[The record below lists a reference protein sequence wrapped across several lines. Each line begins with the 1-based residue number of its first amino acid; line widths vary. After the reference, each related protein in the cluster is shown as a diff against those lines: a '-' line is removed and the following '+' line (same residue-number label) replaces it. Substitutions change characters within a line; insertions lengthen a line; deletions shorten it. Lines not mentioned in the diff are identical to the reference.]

1 MSTDSLQLL
10 AHTAPHRAA
19 ALLLL
24 TLTACAGDGLTVAVG
39 KPATQAGDASQAATL
54 ALSQALSATV
64 ANQAAQ
70 TVQIGQLIDTVTTQ
84 AATWQAV
91 ALALAVALVC
101 TLALVCVAVVTVAAR
116 ARRTPPATWYAVTPP
131 TTLLLDA
138 ADTWPECRARV
149 RALLAAS
156 NQVARHE

>member
-1 MSTDSLQLL
+1 MSTDSLPLL
-10 AHTAPHRAA
+10 AHTAPYRAA
-19 ALLLL
+19 VLLL

-39 KPATQAGDASQAATL
+39 KPAAQAADATL

-84 AATWQAV
+84 AAAWQA
-91 ALALAVALVC
+91 ATLALAVALVFA
-101 TLALVCVAVVTVAAR
+101 LALACVAVVKVVTR
-116 ARRTPPATWYAVTPP
+116 ARRTPPATWYAIAPPTPP
-131 TTLLLDA
+131 ESTLLLDA
-138 ADTWPECRARV
+138 ADTWPEHRARA